1 MDVKELYTKNGN
13 EFKLVKYYCGNCGT
27 IHNTAESAAECCESL
42 ICSKCG
48 KEIRRNKKTHYFDS
62 YCINPLRC
70 LDCYLKDKFDA
81 MEVITEDK
89 YDDTPVFF
97 EDEFYYSLEEFV
109 ECYQIESAE
118 DIPEFV
124 QLAEKVEVE
133 KINIFDVLQNLE
145 ENTDLEDTED
155 LYKDKEELYEF
166 IKKWNEKQTNYY
178 WVATDK
184 KLKLSEK
191 TKNEMLEIFN
201 ED

>member
-1 MDVKELYTKNGN
+1 MDVQELYIKNGN

-27 IHNTAESAAECCESL
+27 IYNTAKNAEECCESL
-42 ICSKCG
+42 VCSKCG
-48 KEIRRNKKTHYFDS
+48 REIKRNRKTGIFDS
-62 YCINPLRC
+62 YRINPLRC
-70 LDCYLKDKFDA
+70 FDCYLKDRFDA

-97 EDEFYYSLEEFV
+97 NNEFYYSLEDFV
-109 ECYQIESAE
+109 ECHQIESAK

-124 QLAEKVEVE
+124 QLAERVEVE
-133 KINIFDVLQNLE
+133 KINVFNVLQNLE
-145 ENTDLEDTED
+145 ENTGLEDTED
-155 LYKDKEELYEF
+155 LYKDKEELCEF

-191 TKNEMLEIFN
+191 TKKEMLEIFN